1 MKYLY
6 NSVVSNIYSPIY
18 NRERAASPSDI
29 EISLSVNIAEN
40 SAVP

>member
-6 NSVVSNIYSPIY
+6 NSVVSNIYSLIY
-18 NRERAASPSDI
+18 NRERAASPSDTG
-29 EISLSVNIAEN
+29 ISLSINIAEN